1 MTSTNMDC
9 PRALELLSDH
19 LEGSLHEV
27 LRGEV
32 DAHLAAC
39 AGCRALREALFEVVE
54 ALHAFPDLE
63 PSRGLVE
70 RVIAATRDL
79 RRLRLAPPPV
89 VVRPAVV
96 IPSWVQAAAAG
107 FAMVALG
114 VLLMVVGP
122 DVSARAATRLVDRT
136 VNAGS
141 ALLERKD
148 HLVEDVRLLGVVLST
163 AFEGRLEKVNERV
176 EDYRRLL
183 ERRRE
188 EAGGDS
194 KRGSQARPLPL
205 RLASFRTAGD
215 AGS

>member
-1 MTSTNMDC
+1 MTSTNMEC
-9 PRALELLSDH
+9 TRVHELLSDH
-19 LEGSLHEV
+19 LEGTLNEV
-27 LRGEV
+27 LRGEAE
-32 DAHLAAC
+32 AHLAGC
-39 AGCRALREALFEVVE
+39 ADCRALREALVEVVE
-54 ALHAFPDLE
+54 TLRAFPDLE
-63 PSRGLVE
+63 PSRNLVD
-70 RVIAATRDL
+70 RVVAATREL
-79 RRLRLAPPPV
+79 RQPRLAPVGV
-89 VVRPAVV
+89 VIRPAIV
-96 IPSWVQAAAAG
+96 IPSWMQAAAAG

-114 VLLMVVGP
+114 ILLLVVGP
-122 DVSARAATRLVDRT
+122 NASARAATRLVDRT
-136 VNAGS
+136 VSAGS

-148 HLVEDVRLLGVVLST
+148 RLVEDVRLLGVVLST

-205 RLASFRTAGD
+205 RLASFRTAVD

>member
-9 PRALELLSDH
+9 PRAHELLSDH
-19 LEGSLHEV
+19 LEGALNEILH
-27 LRGEV
+27 GEV
-32 DAHLAAC
+32 EAHLAGC
-39 AGCRALREALFEVVE
+39 PDCRALREALGEVVE

-70 RVIAATRDL
+70 RVVAATRDL
-79 RRLRLAPPPV
+79 RRPRPAPVPV
-89 VVRPAVV
+89 IVRPAIV
-96 IPSWVQAAAAG
+96 IPSWMQAAAAG

-114 VLLMVVGP
+114 ILLLVVGP
-122 DVSARAATRLVDRT
+122 DASARAATRLVDRT

-141 ALLERKD
+141 ALIERKD
-148 HLVEDVRLLGVVLST
+148 RLVEDVRLLGVVLST

-205 RLASFRTAGD
+205 RLASFRTAGGP
-215 AGS
+215 GS